1 MGLMQYSRGQ
11 RTDASQAEAEPD
23 LDREPELDREPD
35 QASDEQIGLP
45 NSPAS
50 EQSNWPAPGRP
61 RSSGHLHEV
70 ALPYFVPAAPQLSF
84 RLDAELSAW
93 LRWVAHG
100 REGSPQALAAE
111 LLTRG
116 LEQETR
122 RARARSL
129 LQLLTP
135 RERQV
140 TELTGQG
147 HTNHQIAHALKIS
160 PETVKSHVRNTLS
173 KFGLHSKADLRVL
186 LKELGEADD

>member
-1 MGLMQYSRGQ
+1 MDLMPPSHDPRPA
-11 RTDASQAEAEPD
+11 ASKAEA
-23 LDREPELDREPD
+23 
-35 QASDEQIGLP
+35 GT
-45 NSPAS
+45 
-50 EQSNWPAPGRP
+50 
-61 RSSGHLHEV
+61 SSRLHEV
-70 ALPYFVPAAPQLSF
+70 GLPYFVRPAPLLSF

-93 LRWVAHG
+93 LRFVAQA
-100 REGSPQALAAE
+100 RAGSPQALAAE

-122 RARARSL
+122 RAQARSL

-140 TELTGQG
+140 TQLTARGQ
-147 HTNHQIAHALKIS
+147 TNHQIAYALRIS

-186 LKELGEADD
+186 LKELGEADS